1 MNELYLANRN
11 LSELYRQKLREKNF
25 ILAQSKIFSGQGEIN
40 PQVYYLDFKDRVLEF
55 VSNETE
61 ILKKECL
68 ESDNS
73 HLILLKQTALVD
85 TIVQAAF
92 TSAIW
97 FYNSDLS
104 LFNKLRTRSENVPK
118 SDCFGRVSGRVR
130 GFVKSNNILPLIFD

>member
-11 LSELYRQKLREKNF
+11 LSELYRQKLREKIF
-25 ILAQSKIFSGQGEIN
+25 ILDQSKIFSGQAEIN
-40 PQVYYLDFKDRVLEF
+40 PQAYYLDFKDRVLEF

-73 HLILLKQTALVD
+73 HLILLKQTVLVD

-97 FYNSDLS
+97 
-104 LFNKLRTRSENVPK
+104 P
-118 SDCFGRVSGRVR
+118 VSYTHLT
-130 GFVKSNNILPLIFD
+130 LPTIYYV